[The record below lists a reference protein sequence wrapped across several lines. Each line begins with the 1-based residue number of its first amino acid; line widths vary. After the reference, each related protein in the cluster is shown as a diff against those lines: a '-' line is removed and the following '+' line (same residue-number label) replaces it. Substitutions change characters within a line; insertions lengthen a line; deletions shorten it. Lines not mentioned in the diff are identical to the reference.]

1 MVVEKNSIIHLHHK
15 NFQGSLIEVHVCKLM
30 IIIDHSHDDIPKK
43 TLLHL
48 IEPTFS
54 SMLESLTKN
63 DPVMLRLV
71 VDFFVDMATNENSDV
86 LKEYQHYNEQLS
98 RILQVSEK
106 KTLKKYLHLPVYYFI

>member
-1 MVVEKNSIIHLHHK
+1 MV
-15 NFQGSLIEVHVCKLM
+15 EVHVCKLM
-30 IIIDHSHDDIPKK
+30 IIIDHSHNDIPKK
-43 TLLHL
+43 TLLNL

-71 VDFFVDMATNENSDV
+71 VEFFIDMASHENGDV

-98 RILQVSEK
+98 RLIQVSGAM
-106 KTLKKYLHLPVYYFI
+106 KYKCKFFLV